1 VIFAVNKRQQNARHV
16 LLSGYAATGD
26 TVARDKMIA
35 AIERAAGEQ
44 QKSYRAVAVMAAG
57 CLCLAT
63 LVKLVGWLFGL
74 SYDAAFVQS
83 VPVQLGRSPC
93 SSVASSPASSW

>member
-1 VIFAVNKRQQNARHV
+1 
-16 LLSGYAATGD
+16 
-26 TVARDKMIA
+26 VARDKMIA

-63 LVKLVGWLFGL
+63 LVKLVGWLFGFEL
-74 SYDAAFVQS
+74 
-83 VPVQLGRSPC
+83 
-93 SSVASSPASSW
+93 